1 MTTADATP
9 ARPAP
14 PACNTSTPGMIS
26 EKKEAASVPAMIGAQ
41 PPEAGKRDSIIR
53 LHCGATRQET
63 SAKARVRDTVMS
75 SAAAQPLSL
84 DAASALEGARR
95 IVVKIGSSLL
105 IDPATRRPTRDWLT
119 AVAADLAA
127 LRARGCEVIVV
138 SSGSIALGRGR
149 LPDLGARLE
158 DKQAAASVGQS
169 LLMAAWSAALEPHGL
184 IAGQVLLTRDDTERR
199 RRWLNARAT
208 VQALLAHGV
217 VPIVNENDT
226 VATEEIRYGDNDRL
240 AARTAQLARA
250 DLLVLLSDVDGL
262 YTADPRRDPGAAHL
276 PLIESLTPDI
286 IAMGGGANADAGVG
300 TGGMATKLAAAQ
312 IARSAGCATLI
323 ASGQTLAPLSAIC
336 NGARATLIAAPDGP
350 MAAYKQWIAGSL
362 SPAGTLTLDT
372 GAVTALKAG
381 KSLLPAGV
389 VAVSGAFEKG
399 DCVRLIDADRRAV
412 GVGLAAYA
420 ADEAARIRGRRSDEI
435 EAVLGYRGA
444 SVLIHRDDM
453 VLDDR

>member
-1 MTTADATP
+1 
-9 ARPAP
+9 
-14 PACNTSTPGMIS
+14 
-26 EKKEAASVPAMIGAQ
+26 
-41 PPEAGKRDSIIR
+41 
-53 LHCGATRQET
+53 
-63 SAKARVRDTVMS
+63 MS
-75 SAAAQPLSL
+75 SAASQPLRL
-84 DAASALEGARR
+84 DAASALDGARR

-105 IDPATRRPTRDWLT
+105 IDTQTRRPTRDWLT
-119 AVAADLAA
+119 AMAADLAA
-127 LRARGCEVIVV
+127 LRARGREVIVV

-262 YTADPRRDPGAAHL
+262 YTADPRRDANAAHL

-286 IAMGGGANADAGVG
+286 LAMGGGANADAGVG

>member
-1 MTTADATP
+1 MSQ
-9 ARPAP
+9 R
-14 PACNTSTPGMIS
+14 
-26 EKKEAASVPAMIGAQ
+26 AALPVGPN
-41 PPEAGKRDSIIR
+41 
-53 LHCGATRQET
+53 
-63 SAKARVRDTVMS
+63 
-75 SAAAQPLSL
+75 
-84 DAASALEGARR
+84 AASALGAARR
-95 IVVKIGSSLL
+95 VVVKIGSSLL
-105 IDPATRRPTRDWLT
+105 IDAATRQPTRNWLA
-119 AVAADLAA
+119 AVASDLAA
-127 LRARGCEVIVV
+127 LKAEGREVIVV

-149 LPDLGARLE
+149 LPALGARLE

-169 LLMAAWSAALEPHGL
+169 LLMAAWSGALDPHGL

-208 VQALLAHGV
+208 VEALLTHGV
-217 VPIVNENDT
+217 IPIVNENDT

-250 DLLVLLSDVDGL
+250 DLLILLSDVDGL
-262 YTADPRRDPGAAHL
+262 YTADPRRDPNAAHL
-276 PLIESLTPDI
+276 PLIETLSPDI
-286 IAMGGGANADAGVG
+286 LAMGGGANADAGVG

-312 IARSAGCATLI
+312 IARSAGCATII
-323 ASGQTLAPLSAIC
+323 ASGQTLSPLSAIRD
-336 NGARATLIAAPDGP
+336 GARATLIAAPDGP

-362 SPAGTLTLDT
+362 SPAGTLTLDA

-389 VAVSGAFEKG
+389 TGVAGGFEKG
-399 DCVRLIDADRRAV
+399 DCVRLIDPDGRAV

-420 ADEAARIRGRRSDEI
+420 ADEAARLRGRRSDEI
-435 EAVLGYRGA
+435 ETLLGYRGA

>member
-1 MTTADATP
+1 MSQ
-9 ARPAP
+9 R
-14 PACNTSTPGMIS
+14 
-26 EKKEAASVPAMIGAQ
+26 AALPVGPN
-41 PPEAGKRDSIIR
+41 
-53 LHCGATRQET
+53 
-63 SAKARVRDTVMS
+63 
-75 SAAAQPLSL
+75 
-84 DAASALEGARR
+84 AASALGAARR
-95 IVVKIGSSLL
+95 VVVKIGSSLL
-105 IDPATRRPTRDWLT
+105 IDAATRQPTRDWLA
-119 AVAADLAA
+119 AVASDLAA
-127 LRARGCEVIVV
+127 LKAEGREVIVV

-149 LPDLGARLE
+149 LPALGARLE

-169 LLMAAWSAALEPHGL
+169 LLMAAWSGALDPHGL

-208 VQALLAHGV
+208 VEALLTHGV
-217 VPIVNENDT
+217 IPIVNENDT

-250 DLLVLLSDVDGL
+250 DLLILLSDVDGL
-262 YTADPRRDPGAAHL
+262 YTADPRRDQNAAHL
-276 PLIESLTPDI
+276 PLIETLSPDI
-286 IAMGGGANADAGVG
+286 LAMGGGANADAGVG

-312 IARSAGCATLI
+312 IARSAGCATII
-323 ASGQTLAPLSAIC
+323 ASGQTLSPLIAIRD
-336 NGARATLIAAPDGP
+336 GARATLIAAPDGP

-362 SPAGTLTLDT
+362 SPTGVLTLDA

-389 VAVSGAFEKG
+389 TGVSGAFEKG
-399 DCVRLIDADRRAV
+399 DCVRLIDPDGRAV

-435 EAVLGYRGA
+435 ETLLGYRGA

>member
-1 MTTADATP
+1 MSQ
-9 ARPAP
+9 R
-14 PACNTSTPGMIS
+14 
-26 EKKEAASVPAMIGAQ
+26 AALPVGPN
-41 PPEAGKRDSIIR
+41 
-53 LHCGATRQET
+53 
-63 SAKARVRDTVMS
+63 
-75 SAAAQPLSL
+75 
-84 DAASALEGARR
+84 AASALGAARR
-95 IVVKIGSSLL
+95 VVVKIGSSLL
-105 IDPATRRPTRDWLT
+105 IDAATRQPTRDWLA
-119 AVAADLAA
+119 AVASDLAA
-127 LRARGCEVIVV
+127 LKAEGREVIVV

-149 LPDLGARLE
+149 LPALGARLE

-169 LLMAAWSAALEPHGL
+169 LLMAAWSGALDPHGL

-208 VQALLAHGV
+208 VEALLTHGV
-217 VPIVNENDT
+217 IPIVNENDT

-250 DLLVLLSDVDGL
+250 DLLILLSDVDGL
-262 YTADPRRDPGAAHL
+262 YTADPRRDPNAAHL
-276 PLIESLTPDI
+276 PLIETLSPDI
-286 IAMGGGANADAGVG
+286 LAMGGGANADAGVG

-312 IARSAGCATLI
+312 IARSAGCATII
-323 ASGQTLAPLSAIC
+323 ASGQTLSPLRTIRD
-336 NGARATLIAAPDGP
+336 GARATLIAAPDGP

-362 SPAGTLTLDT
+362 SPTGTLTLDA

-389 VAVSGAFEKG
+389 TGVSGGFEKG
-399 DCVRLIDADRRAV
+399 DCVRLIDPDGRAV

-420 ADEAARIRGRRSDEI
+420 ADEAARLCGRRSDEI
-435 EAVLGYRGA
+435 ETLLGYRGA

>member
-1 MTTADATP
+1 MSQ
-9 ARPAP
+9 R
-14 PACNTSTPGMIS
+14 
-26 EKKEAASVPAMIGAQ
+26 AALPVGPN
-41 PPEAGKRDSIIR
+41 
-53 LHCGATRQET
+53 
-63 SAKARVRDTVMS
+63 
-75 SAAAQPLSL
+75 
-84 DAASALEGARR
+84 AASALGAARR
-95 IVVKIGSSLL
+95 VVVKIGSSLL
-105 IDPATRRPTRDWLT
+105 IDAATRQPTRDWLA
-119 AVAADLAA
+119 AVASDLAA
-127 LRARGCEVIVV
+127 LKAEGREVIVV

-149 LPDLGARLE
+149 LPALGARLE

-169 LLMAAWSAALEPHGL
+169 LLMAAWSGALDPHGL

-208 VQALLAHGV
+208 VEALLTHGV
-217 VPIVNENDT
+217 IPIVNENDT

-250 DLLVLLSDVDGL
+250 DLLILLSDVDGL
-262 YTADPRRDPGAAHL
+262 YTADPRRDPNAAHL
-276 PLIESLTPDI
+276 PLIETLSPDI
-286 IAMGGGANADAGVG
+286 LAMGGGANAEAGVG

-312 IARSAGCATLI
+312 IARSAGCATII
-323 ASGQTLAPLSAIC
+323 ASGQTLSPLSAIRD
-336 NGARATLIAAPDGP
+336 GARATLIAAPDGP

-362 SPAGTLTLDT
+362 SPTGVLTLDA

-389 VAVSGAFEKG
+389 TGVSGGFEKG
-399 DCVRLIDADRRAV
+399 DCVRLIDPDGRAV

-420 ADEAARIRGRRSDEI
+420 ADEAARLRGRRSDEI
-435 EAVLGYRGA
+435 ETLLGYRGA